1 VGAAINSTTVVAVV
15 RLHGMGRCWL
25 ELLFLQLGSGSN
37 GDIFLVHDDRAWP
50 RRADES
56 NQTKRYLSVAT
67 SEIPT
72 DTAIRAAKP
81 AASGDRD
88 AVRAFA
94 PGRKDQRQTKRSM
107 PIPGLAMP
115 PTSTSLVGWKNLRMT
130 APATATTTS
139 SAPTSAPKR
148 WQPTQYTPIHMN

>member
-1 VGAAINSTTVVAVV
+1 
-15 RLHGMGRCWL
+15 MGRCWL

-37 GDIFLVHDDRAWP
+37 GDTFLVHDDRAWP
-50 RRADES
+50 RRADDES

-72 DTAIRAAKP
+72 DTATRAAKP

-94 PGRKDQRQTKRSM
+94 PGRKDQRQTKRSTSRTDAR
-107 PIPGLAMP
+107 PWPGHAAHQYIPGRLE
-115 PTSTSLVGWKNLRMT
+115 K
-130 APATATTTS
+130 
-139 SAPTSAPKR
+139 SADDGASNCN
-148 WQPTQYTPIHMN
+148 YD